1 MSLEEKHWWAYGAI
15 AFVFPAIYFAF
26 VLTQVA
32 VRPASEVEF
41 QGPLLTAAVA
51 GVLAGVIANIVL
63 RINADM
69 GSPKSA
75 RLTDERDRDIHRL
88 GEYVAGLVLAVAM
101 GVPLVLALIEAEH
114 VWIASTMYLAFALW
128 AFAGSA
134 VKVVL
139 YRRGF

>member
-15 AFVFPAIYFAF
+15 ALVFPAIYFAF
-26 VLTQVA
+26 VLNQVA
-32 VRPASEVEF
+32 ARPASQVAF
-41 QGPLLTAAVA
+41 QGPLLAAATA
-51 GVLAGVIANIVL
+51 GVVLGIIVNIVL
-63 RINADM
+63 RISADM
-69 GSPKSA
+69 GSPKGA
-75 RLTDERDRDIHRL
+75 RLKDERDRDIHRL

-101 GVPLVLALIEAEH
+101 AVPFILALLEADH
-114 VWIASTMYLAFALW
+114 LWIASAMYLAFALW